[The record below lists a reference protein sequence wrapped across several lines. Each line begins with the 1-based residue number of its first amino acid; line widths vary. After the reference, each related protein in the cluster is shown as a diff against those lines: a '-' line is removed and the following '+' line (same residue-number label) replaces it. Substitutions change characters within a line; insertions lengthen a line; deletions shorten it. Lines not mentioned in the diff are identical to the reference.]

1 MRSKGG
7 RGEDPATYGTAT
19 SGLAFLRFLPSRLFA
34 LRRVL
39 RTNLGAA
46 ALLFIL
52 FSSYYLLRGPGGRS
66 QLDGAPLE
74 TTSLELVSKVS
85 TNVHLHMGRSSDQEK
100 DNLVRK
106 FVDIIV
112 NSPFAKPPKN
122 YLSMC
127 AIFRNEEV
135 RCQTQAL
142 RSALPQLAWKADN
155 L

>member
-1 MRSKGG
+1 MSSAWTAKGG
-7 RGEDPATYGTAT
+7 RPDDLHTYAGGS

-39 RTNLGAA
+39 RTNLGATV
-46 ALLFIL
+46 LLL
-52 FSSYYLLRGPGGRS
+52 LLVTSYYMFPGMSARRQ
-66 QLDGAPLE
+66 QLDSIAPD
-74 TTSLELVSKVS
+74 TASLELVSKVS

-100 DNLVRK
+100 DQLVKK

-135 RCQTQAL
+135 GYL
-142 RSALPQLAWKADN
+142 V
-155 L
+155 